1 MRGAITIGSW
11 LITAGALTG
20 APGCGT
26 RFVREYA
33 RGREC
38 RRRAKLQ
45 HHASLTGAD
54 TGAAAALAVP
64 IQNFNANAKSAS
76 AVVRLIADGP
86 TYSAPIALSST
97 QIAVFRAVPVTAP

>member
-1 MRGAITIGSW
+1 
-11 LITAGALTG
+11 
-20 APGCGT
+20 
-26 RFVREYA
+26 
-33 RGREC
+33 
-38 RRRAKLQ
+38 
-45 HHASLTGAD
+45 
-54 TGAAAALAVP
+54 LAVP